1 MSDDDDS
8 RKQKATV
15 IGGCCCLLL
24 ALAGGLIGCSFGIV
38 GINEVGLDFDSIAVV
53 VDDSKLFE
61 NGRFFIGLG
70 HGFLLYPT
78 YLMTVEFKKAG
89 SEDIGWDTDKSASGG
104 VLACASKDGQQ
115 LDIELSYFVRIDTS
129 DVSNVVNAHK
139 FNYLQ
144 TLVQISQDAIKGTS
158 TQFNT
163 YEYFQNRTAIS
174 EAFEK
179 SLSDT
184 LQQMYMTVH
193 SVQLRDIQLTAGFE
207 ARAPAPAARAR
218 PRRRGPPPRRR
229 VPALRPPLSTAA
241 PPSPA
246 QTAIEDK
253 IVSAQRNKTMTE
265 TGLALQVRADTSVAV
280 SRADA
285 EIKVLQAEAGA
296 TAVSTLGEASAG
308 ATKTL
313 IDADTTA
320 LQGLKSD
327 LLQTNAELLQYLW
340 IETLADASSSKLL
353 IGLNNN
359 PAIVST

>member
-1 MSDDDDS
+1 M
-8 RKQKATV
+8 
-15 IGGCCCLLL
+15 
-24 ALAGGLIGCSFGIV
+24 
-38 GINEVGLDFDSIAVV
+38 
-53 VDDSKLFE
+53 
-61 NGRFFIGLG
+61 
-70 HGFLLYPT
+70 
-78 YLMTVEFKKAG
+78 
-89 SEDIGWDTDKSASGG
+89 
-104 VLACASKDGQQ
+104 
-115 LDIELSYFVRIDTS
+115 RIDTS
-129 DVSNVVNAHK
+129 DVSNVVNLYNAHK

-179 SLSDT
+179 SLSAT

-207 ARAPAPAARAR
+207 ARAPAPPPAR
-218 PRRRGPPPRRR
+218 PPPPP
-229 VPALRPPLSTAA
+229 PAPTFAPLSTGA

-313 IDADTTA
+313 IDADATA

>member
-1 MSDDDDS
+1 M
-8 RKQKATV
+8 
-15 IGGCCCLLL
+15 
-24 ALAGGLIGCSFGIV
+24 
-38 GINEVGLDFDSIAVV
+38 
-53 VDDSKLFE
+53 
-61 NGRFFIGLG
+61 
-70 HGFLLYPT
+70 
-78 YLMTVEFKKAG
+78 
-89 SEDIGWDTDKSASGG
+89 
-104 VLACASKDGQQ
+104 
-115 LDIELSYFVRIDTS
+115 
-129 DVSNVVNAHK
+129 
-139 FNYLQ
+139 
-144 TLVQISQDAIKGTS
+144 
-158 TQFNT
+158 
-163 YEYFQNRTAIS
+163 
-174 EAFEK
+174 
-179 SLSDT
+179 
-184 LQQMYMTVH
+184 
-193 SVQLRDIQLTAGFE
+193 QLRDIQLTAGFG
-207 ARAPAPAARAR
+207 RAR
-218 PRRRGPPPRRR
+218 PPRRR
-229 VPALRPPLSTAA
+229 APPPPPRPAPASARPASRSLSTAA

-313 IDADTTA
+313 IDADATA